1 MLQKLRLTA
10 TLVSTESKTTN
21 QRESLEMSDGLIV
34 DLHRDGLRRSN
45 WLGRDVLVQEP
56 DQPYRRQ
63 TSTR

>member
-10 TLVSTESKTTN
+10 TLVSIESKTTN
-21 QRESLEMSDGLIV
+21 QREPLEMSDGLIA

-56 DQPYRRQ
+56 DRPYRRQ